1 MAKPR
6 GPRIYKSLIPTVP
19 VIRQSIFTFLFE
31 HGYYAWPSSFPAL
44 VNATDGRTITRG
56 QLKDHALRLAWGL
69 RNDLRLPSTPAS
81 TSDTTSRLSCST
93 HLARGDTV
101 MIMSPNTLSWP
112 VALFGCVAA
121 GLRIT
126 FAGCTT
132 TAREL
137 SWQWMDSKARCIIL
151 APHLVQVAKDMF
163 KLVGVSGDEA
173 DRRIWILEDE
183 TMLSSNHRTLTG
195 NYLGTLLHG
204 GMLSGEEL
212 FSGRDADETVYI
224 CYSSGT
230 TTSHKNVASVLGMT
244 NAVWRGCETDSDV
257 YLAVLP
263 VYHMFGM
270 LCNSSVSAFVPTTSS
285 SGLAMLL
292 HYPLMR
298 GRPLVM
304 LNEGFEPDRFC
315 KAIEDYKVTTL
326 MLVPPILLTLSTHA
340 AVDKYDLRTLTNVA
354 SGAAPLSLALANKF
368 LGRLKSR
375 GVNVYLLQGCGSTET
390 TCPAQIVAPEDSA
403 RKFGS
408 VGQLLPN
415 IEARIMHEA
424 DGLTSEAIDVEEGHP
439 GELWLRGPTI
449 TKGYLNNPSANE
461 SSFTVDGW
469 FKTGDILRRDQDGY
483 FYIVDRK
490 KEMIKYKG
498 YQVAP
503 AELEAILMENT
514 EVADVGVIG
523 IMNNYSGDELPR
535 AYVTPSNPA
544 VLALAESK
552 RAFEMRIKHWIE
564 GQVSQYKYLR
574 GGVVAVNDVPKSPTG
589 KILRKDLREWARI
602 EQERSRKANMARL

>member
-1 MAKPR
+1 
-6 GPRIYKSLIPTVP
+6 
-19 VIRQSIFTFLFE
+19 
-31 HGYYAWPSSFPAL
+31 
-44 VNATDGRTITRG
+44 
-56 QLKDHALRLAWGL
+56 LA
-69 RNDLRLPSTPAS
+69 
-81 TSDTTSRLSCST
+81 
-93 HLARGDTV
+93 
-101 MIMSPNTLSWP
+101 
-112 VALFGCVAA
+112 
-121 GLRIT
+121 
-126 FAGCTT
+126 
-132 TAREL
+132 
-137 SWQWMDSKARCIIL
+137 
-151 APHLVQVAKDMF
+151 
-163 KLVGVSGDEA
+163 
-173 DRRIWILEDE
+173 
-183 TMLSSNHRTLTG
+183 
-195 NYLGTLLHG
+195 
-204 GMLSGEEL
+204 
-212 FSGRDADETVYI
+212 
-224 CYSSGT
+224 
-230 TTSHKNVASVLGMT
+230 
-244 NAVWRGCETDSDV
+244 
-257 YLAVLP
+257 
-263 VYHMFGM
+263 
-270 LCNSSVSAFVPTTSS
+270 
-285 SGLAMLL
+285 
-292 HYPLMR
+292 
-298 GRPLVM
+298 
-304 LNEGFEPDRFC
+304 
-315 KAIEDYKVTTL
+315 
-326 MLVPPILLTLSTHA
+326 
-340 AVDKYDLRTLTNVA
+340 NVA

-544 VLALAESK
+544 VLVLAESK